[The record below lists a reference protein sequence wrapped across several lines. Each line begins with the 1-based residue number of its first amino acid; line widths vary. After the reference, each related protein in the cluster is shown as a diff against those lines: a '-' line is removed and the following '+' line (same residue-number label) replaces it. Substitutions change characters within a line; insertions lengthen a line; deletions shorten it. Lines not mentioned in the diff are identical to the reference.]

1 MLDRKLYKLGLKGF
15 YVKDD
20 NDSTEEEQASEE
32 ENHCPNMKLKVD
44 TNHALDLEEVELD
57 SEAELMKSMGL
68 PLQFGGQSAHRDF
81 VARENCRKKNNVK
94 IMKKKKKKKK
104 ELQQKHEDETG
115 QECQDKVCGDCI
127 QSVSGEP
134 ALATEQC
141 EMGSKPQAVIEGNC
155 ESSESLVSEALSREL
170 KERWEKYWGEYG
182 EGLLWQ
188 SWLEKHQEVSSS
200 EAITASEPWNNPDT
214 KEEWEQ
220 HYSELYWYYW
230 EQFQYWT
237 SQGWTIESS
246 HGDKVEVNG
255 LTQETGLSGEMDLV
269 SPGPEHSEVLSLEL
283 SPSNTRSEETLPS
296 SAEPHSDIIS
306 GICNLNL
313 NLEEVEQS
321 SAALTV
327 AHKDTEEQSSSD
339 SGSQQEPCDGGSRK
353 RRASCENK
361 SVNQSDMQ
369 ESCSLN
375 SNGKKQLLLHDQD
388 EDEDEEPPEYRHV
401 KLDADESPVED
412 PEETCSVLGFKC
424 GTGQKKSK
432 NTHIFFTEESEVTCK
447 KSKTLK
453 KVEMFLKQVCKPEEE
468 DTSQPATPQ
477 GKAEEMSVSS
487 SESEGQ
493 EGVTATQS
501 ATLDAEIQEPPFSSA
516 ACTEPGG
523 IEGEA
528 QDVAANGSNEQGA
541 GRPEHG
547 SGRQLVPLDI
557 PDYLLPETEDISQAV
572 DEKITAKKKETKRR
586 RRNKNALRTI
596 PPEIAADPEL
606 IKYWAQR
613 YRLFSRFDEGIKL
626 DREGWFSVTPE
637 KIAEHIAI
645 RVSQSFNC
653 DIIVDA
659 FCGVGGNA
667 IQFALTSKRVIAID
681 IDPEKLR
688 LARHNAEVYGV
699 AEHIDFLCGDFMALA
714 AGLRADVVL
723 SKKITNNI
731 VYFLPRNADI
741 NQVASLAGPG
751 GKVEIEQNFLNNK
764 LKTITA
770 YFGSHVNSSEYSG
783 LLQFKER
790 AGCVCLKLRLYPLST
805 DWNPHTGF
813 REGRNKSAFPG
824 EGSLLPLVVWRGRVA
839 FVQFSKQKRK
849 QNEIQLFKTVKETK
863 VFVCIWIV
871 MTQCKFAV
879 QTRKMLHCFCYIHA
893 SCKVFYE
900 DTLANLDHCTLPR
913 CYSKEEIL
921 RTKGGFLVGFFF
933 NYNLK
938 SEYTLPGCDKCLPL
952 LPTCRELWQRT
963 KCSKTRLEI
972 NSDPV
977 LFQLT
982 DDKAVKCFS
991 LVRLDGVLGI
1001 CTLQQ
1006 REFPA
1011 ELCTQLCKT
1020 LPVTSLQPKEN
1031 SSLAEPITPEGH
1043 LWDTACAKPL
1053 CWAGNAFHGAGDA
1066 VLSVAQAHIYASGKW
1081 SPKQKLEFPRKQLCG
1096 ELWAPPAGET
1106 TLQEVFIKK
1115 KKNQQQQQQKIPNK
1129 TADIITR
1136 PGCIA
1141 IVQKSD
1147 KNVQNKKQFKNGCR
1161 GCRIKVCQEESNLA
1175 ELAKSTVQIS
1185 KEKKKKS
1192 YASTEDAKPPR
1203 SFMISTQPRKGTSK
1217 EQLFDSYEP

>member
-1 MLDRKLYKLGLKGF
+1 MVQDPGPRLVAELLLRAGTAGGILCLCSRAFVEDRKLYKLGLKGF

-32 ENHCPNMKLKVD
+32 ENHCPSVKL
-44 TNHALDLEEVELD
+44 NHALDLEEVELD

-81 VARENCRKKNNVK
+81 VATENYRKKNNVK
-94 IMKKKKKKKK
+94 IMKKKKKNKK
-104 ELQQKHEDETG
+104 ELQQKHEDKTG

-127 QSVSGEP
+127 QSVSGEL

-155 ESSESLVSEALSREL
+155 ESSESLVSEALPSEL

-188 SWLEKHQEVSSS
+188 SWLEKHQEVSLSD
-200 EAITASEPWNNPDT
+200 AIAASEPWNSPDT

-237 SQGWTIESS
+237 SQGWTTESS

-255 LTQETGLSGEMDLV
+255 LTQEPGLSGEMDLV
-269 SPGPEHSEVLSLEL
+269 SPGPEVLSLEL
-283 SPSNTRSEETLPS
+283 SPSSTRSEETLPS
-296 SAEPHSDIIS
+296 SAEPHSEIIS

-361 SVNQSDMQ
+361 SVNQSGVQ

-401 KLDADESPVED
+401 KVKRSHELDADESPVED
-412 PEETCSVLGFKC
+412 PEETCSLLGFKC
-424 GTGQKKSK
+424 GTGQKYGGIPDFTHRSVQYLEKKAKLKSKFLDMRKPRKSK
-432 NTHIFFTEESEVTCK
+432 NTHIFFTEESEMTCK

-477 GKAEEMSVSS
+477 GKAEAMSVSS

-493 EGVTATQS
+493 EGVAATQS
-501 ATLDAEIQEPPFSSA
+501 ATLDTEIQEPPSSSA

-528 QDVAANGSNEQGA
+528 QDTAASGSNEQGT
-541 GRPEHG
+541 GMPEHG
-547 SGRQLVPLDI
+547 GGRQLVPLDI

-586 RRNKNALRTI
+586 RRNKNGLKTI

-637 KIAEHIAI
+637 KIAEHIAV

-714 AGLRADVVL
+714 AGLRADVVFLSPPWGGPDYATADIFDIQTMICPDGFEIFRL

-770 YFGSHVNSSEYSG
+770 YFGDLIRH
-783 LLQFKER
+783 
-790 AGCVCLKLRLYPLST
+790 
-805 DWNPHTGF
+805 
-813 REGRNKSAFPG
+813 
-824 EGSLLPLVVWRGRVA
+824 
-839 FVQFSKQKRK
+839 
-849 QNEIQLFKTVKETK
+849 
-863 VFVCIWIV
+863 
-871 MTQCKFAV
+871 
-879 QTRKMLHCFCYIHA
+879 
-893 SCKVFYE
+893 
-900 DTLANLDHCTLPR
+900 
-913 CYSKEEIL
+913 
-921 RTKGGFLVGFFF
+921 
-933 NYNLK
+933 
-938 SEYTLPGCDKCLPL
+938 
-952 LPTCRELWQRT
+952 
-963 KCSKTRLEI
+963 
-972 NSDPV
+972 
-977 LFQLT
+977 
-982 DDKAVKCFS
+982 
-991 LVRLDGVLGI
+991 
-1001 CTLQQ
+1001 
-1006 REFPA
+1006 
-1011 ELCTQLCKT
+1011 
-1020 LPVTSLQPKEN
+1020 
-1031 SSLAEPITPEGH
+1031 
-1043 LWDTACAKPL
+1043 
-1053 CWAGNAFHGAGDA
+1053 
-1066 VLSVAQAHIYASGKW
+1066 
-1081 SPKQKLEFPRKQLCG
+1081 
-1096 ELWAPPAGET
+1096 
-1106 TLQEVFIKK
+1106 
-1115 KKNQQQQQQKIPNK
+1115 
-1129 TADIITR
+1129 DI
-1136 PGCIA
+1136 
-1141 IVQKSD
+1141 S
-1147 KNVQNKKQFKNGCR
+1147 
-1161 GCRIKVCQEESNLA
+1161 
-1175 ELAKSTVQIS
+1175 
-1185 KEKKKKS
+1185 
-1192 YASTEDAKPPR
+1192 
-1203 SFMISTQPRKGTSK
+1203 
-1217 EQLFDSYEP
+1217 